1 MKKTDYRVERDSIGV
16 KDIPEDVYY
25 GVQSLRAAENFHITG
40 LNMHPEIINSL
51 AYIKKAAAITNCEVG
66 LLEKKKAQ
74 AIVQACDE
82 IVSGKFHNEFIVD
95 PVQGGAGT
103 SLNMNANEVIA
114 NRAIEILGGKK
125 GDYTIINPNDDV
137 NCGQSTNDVIPT
149 AGKMTS
155 LRLLQ
160 NLKKQ
165 LLRLYDAL
173 NEKATEFDH
182 IIKMGRTQMQ
192 DAVPIRL
199 GQEFKAYSVA
209 IMRDI
214 HRMDKAMDEM
224 RTLNM
229 GGTAI
234 GTGINADE
242 GYLRRIVPNLTE
254 ISGMD
259 FIQAFDLIDSTQN
272 LDPFV
277 AVSGAVKAC
286 AVTLSK
292 MSNDLRL
299 MSSGPRTGFGEIN
312 LPAKQNGSSIMPGK
326 VNPVIPEV
334 VNQVAFN
341 IIGNDV
347 TITMAAEAGQL
358 ELNAFEPIIFYCMF
372 QSIDTLGYAV
382 QTLVDN
388 CIVGITANEERCRY
402 LVENSVGIITAIS
415 PHLGYQKAADIA
427 KKAIKTGESVRSLIL
442 KEKLMDEDELN
453 RILDPIHM
461 TEPGISGKDYLI
473 KKECKKHKLNA
484 RQFKISDDAVYTL
497 IDCYTAEA
505 GVRGLEK
512 KIASLCRKA
521 SVEIE
526 KGAKSF
532 RVTSD
537 NIENILG
544 PKRFL
549 QDTIS
554 ATNQI
559 GVING
564 LAWTSVGGTLLP
576 IEVTVLKGTGKIE
589 LTGNLGT
596 VMQESAKTAVSYI
609 RSIADKFG
617 IKEDFYKNNDIHIHA
632 PEAAVP
638 KDGPS
643 AGLAITTAL
652 FSELTKIPI
661 RRDIAMTGEISLK
674 GNALPI
680 GGLKEKSMAAYKA
693 GCCEV
698 IIPRKNMKDIAEI
711 SDEVKASLD
720 FKPVDKFLDILPFSL
735 EYLPNK
741 AEITAAKTSKPII
754 TKETTLR
761 EMITQ

>member
-1 MKKTDYRVERDSIGV
+1 MNGKRRVTMDDMKKTDYRVEKDSIGV
-16 KDIPEDVYY
+16 KDIPEEVYY
-25 GVQSLRAAENFHITG
+25 GVQTLRAAENFHITG

-51 AYIKKAAAITNCEVG
+51 AYIKKASAITNCEVG
-66 LLEKKKAQ
+66 ILEKKKAQ

-82 IVSGKFHNEFIVD
+82 IIEGKFHDDFIVD
-95 PVQGGAGT
+95 PIQGGAGT

-125 GDYTIINPNDDV
+125 GDYTIVNPNDDV

-155 LRLLQ
+155 LHLLQ

-173 NEKATEFDH
+173 NEKAKEFDH
-182 IIKMGRTQMQ
+182 VIKMGRTQMQ

-242 GYLRRIVPNLTE
+242 NYLRRIVPNLSE
-254 ISGMD
+254 ISGME
-259 FIQAFDLIDSTQN
+259 FIQAFDLIDATQN
-272 LDPFV
+272 LDSFV

-299 MSSGPRTGFGEIN
+299 MSSGPRAGFGEIN

-341 IIGNDV
+341 IIGNDM

-382 QTLVDN
+382 ETLVDN
-388 CIVGITANEERCRY
+388 CIVGITANEERCRQ
-402 LVENSVGIITAIS
+402 LVENSVGIITAIC
-415 PHLGYQKAADIA
+415 PHVGYEKTADIA
-427 KKAIKTGESVRSLIL
+427 KKAINSNESVRSLIL
-442 KEKLMDEDELN
+442 KENIMDEEELS

-461 TEPGISGKDYLI
+461 TEPGI
-473 KKECKKHKLNA
+473 
-484 RQFKISDDAVYTL
+484 
-497 IDCYTAEA
+497 
-505 GVRGLEK
+505 
-512 KIASLCRKA
+512 
-521 SVEIE
+521 
-526 KGAKSF
+526 
-532 RVTSD
+532 
-537 NIENILG
+537 
-544 PKRFL
+544 
-549 QDTIS
+549 
-554 ATNQI
+554 
-559 GVING
+559 
-564 LAWTSVGGTLLP
+564 
-576 IEVTVLKGTGKIE
+576 
-589 LTGNLGT
+589 
-596 VMQESAKTAVSYI
+596 
-609 RSIADKFG
+609 
-617 IKEDFYKNNDIHIHA
+617 
-632 PEAAVP
+632 
-638 KDGPS
+638 
-643 AGLAITTAL
+643 
-652 FSELTKIPI
+652 
-661 RRDIAMTGEISLK
+661 
-674 GNALPI
+674 
-680 GGLKEKSMAAYKA
+680 
-693 GCCEV
+693 
-698 IIPRKNMKDIAEI
+698 
-711 SDEVKASLD
+711 
-720 FKPVDKFLDILPFSL
+720 
-735 EYLPNK
+735 
-741 AEITAAKTSKPII
+741 
-754 TKETTLR
+754 
-761 EMITQ
+761 